1 MRILIAVVVLV
12 TVALVARLYRGWR
25 AGSGSGSRRR
35 GTDQPLVPVSIRA
48 GAAWTWVV
56 FTTPTC
62 AACGPVEDR
71 LRASDPTARVV
82 KVDASRE
89 PHLAGAFSIRTAP
102 TALLADADGQVH
114 TRLVGAAAVDRWAAA
129 RAQA

>member
-1 MRILIAVVVLV
+1 MRILIAVVLLV
-12 TVALVARLYRGWR
+12 AIVLVARLYRGWR
-25 AGSGSGSRRR
+25 AGSGTGSGGR
-35 GTDQPLVPVSIRA
+35 GADLPLVPESITA
-48 GAAWTWVV
+48 GAARTWVV

-62 AACGPVEDR
+62 AACGPVEAR

-102 TALLADADGQVH
+102 TVLLADADGRVR